1 MTIGVILADDHAV
14 MRDGLRLILEAQ
26 GGFHVVAEA
35 SDGREAVALAGEH
48 RPDAA
53 VLDVA
58 MPQLNGIEA
67 AREICRLSPN
77 TRVIML
83 SMHGTAEHI
92 FRALEAGARGY
103 LLKESAG
110 REVVHAIHEVL
121 AGRRYLSQS
130 IEETVLED
138 YIRHR
143 AGAASEGPL
152 SALSPREREVLQL
165 VVEGRSSKEIARIV
179 HISAKTVDTYRSRL
193 MHKLGVRDLASLVRF
208 AVANGISPEA

>member
-1 MTIGVILADDHAV
+1 MTISVLVADDHAV

-26 GGFHVVAEA
+26 EGFHVVAEA
-35 SDGREAVALAGEH
+35 SNGRDAVELASEH
-48 RPDAA
+48 KPGAA

-58 MPQLNGIEA
+58 MPELNGIEA
-67 AREICRLSPN
+67 AREICRLSPS
-77 TRVIML
+77 TKVIIL

-92 FRALEAGARGY
+92 FRALEAGASGY

-110 REVVHAIHEVL
+110 REVVHAIREVL
-121 AGRRYLSQS
+121 AGRRYLTQS

-165 VVEGRSSKEIARIV
+165 VVEGRSSKEIGRIV

-193 MHKLGVRDLASLVRF
+193 MRKLGVRDLTALVRF
-208 AVANGISPEA
+208 AVAHGISPEA